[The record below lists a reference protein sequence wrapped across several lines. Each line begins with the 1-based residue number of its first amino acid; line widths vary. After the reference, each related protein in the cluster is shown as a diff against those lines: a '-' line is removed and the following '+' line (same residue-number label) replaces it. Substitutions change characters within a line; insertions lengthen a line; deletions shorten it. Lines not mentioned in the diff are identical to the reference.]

1 MSEIIRPKTTARPT
15 RSWYDLGCQIIV
27 KPYSS
32 MVRVSVCDMD
42 TGACVIL
49 QSGYDQWQYEYISD
63 VDMYESLPIPG
74 HVMLMDCG
82 DGTKTG
88 TDTEL
93 QKIADAK
100 SARIG
105 MMMNTARYHL
115 AQEMDLTVCE

>member
-15 RSWYDLGCQIIV
+15 RRWYDLGWEIMV

-32 MVRVSVCDMD
+32 MVRVYVCDMNSD
-42 TGACVIL
+42 AAVVL
-49 QSGYDQWQYEYISD
+49 QSGYDQWRYEYIQSS
-63 VDMYESLPIPG
+63 DMYEALPIAG
-74 HVMLMDCG
+74 HTMLMDCG

-100 SARIG
+100 SASIG
-105 MMMNTARYHL
+105 MMMNAARYHL